1 MDPSLRTGA
10 LDMPGATSK
19 DVHNATDFGA
29 PMQGQTSRELHGA
42 HGTATRKKER
52 SGVAGRGAT
61 ASTMDDTVED
71 RARQLGAD
79 LPEGVERGVRGTA
92 KGPAEDMQ
100 PESATEVATEKGPR
114 RRLG

>member
-10 LDMPGATSK
+10 TSK
-19 DVHNATDFGA
+19 DVHNTTDFGG

-52 SGVAGRGAT
+52 GGVEGVGAT

-71 RARQLGAD
+71 RARQLVAD
-79 LPEGVERGVRGTA
+79 LTEGVERGVRGTA
-92 KGPAEDMQ
+92 KGPAEEMY
-100 PESATEVATEKGPR
+100 PESATEVAAETAPR
-114 RRLG
+114 RRQG